1 VRRRFLLVPAFALT
15 ATAWAQQPPPPASE
29 AEAALRARVEQFY
42 QLEVDK
48 KFRQAEALI
57 AEDSKDTFYNGIKPD
72 IHSFKVEQIELKDNN
87 TRAEVHAKVNVTFIM
102 TGFAPVVAD
111 SPVTTIWKIENGEW
125 VQYIDPELYL
135 QTPFGK
141 LQFGTPQTGKGG
153 ANVNP
158 VPPPFKR
165 PPDPATLM
173 RAVKV
178 DRDIIALSVA
188 EPVQTATIS
197 NDLPGGVD
205 LKLAFT
211 GIGVDAELDKSH
223 LDAGEKAVIRIRAK
237 AGNRGSGVVH
247 VQISPLGQELA
258 IHVMAN

>member
-1 VRRRFLLVPAFALT
+1 LLVPAFALT
-15 ATAWAQQPPPPASE
+15 ATAWAQQPPPSASE
-29 AEAALRARVEQFY
+29 AEAALRARVERFY

-87 TRAEVHAKVNVTFIM
+87 TGAEVHAKVNVTFIM

-125 VQYIDPELYL
+125 VQYIDPEVYL

-141 LQFGTPQTGKGG
+141 LKFGTPQTGTPG
-153 ANVNP
+153 ANADP

-178 DRDIIALSVA
+178 DRDNIALTTA

-205 LKLAFT
+205 LKLASG
-211 GIGVDAELDKSH
+211 GIDGVDAELDKTH
-223 LDAGEKAVIRIRAK
+223 LESGEKAVIRFRAK
-237 AGNRGSGVVH
+237 AGSHGSGVVQ
-247 VQISPLGQELA
+247 VLISPLGQQLA
-258 IHVMAN
+258 IHVTAN